1 MGTQLCGGQEKAI
14 GIAIMRACADS
25 VITQFAKSPHA
36 ALTAKKRFNA
46 FAIVPPPPP
55 RPLRRRFGVLG

>member
-46 FAIVPPPPP
+46 FAESSAAAAA
-55 RPLRRRFGVLG
+55 LWLEDASAF